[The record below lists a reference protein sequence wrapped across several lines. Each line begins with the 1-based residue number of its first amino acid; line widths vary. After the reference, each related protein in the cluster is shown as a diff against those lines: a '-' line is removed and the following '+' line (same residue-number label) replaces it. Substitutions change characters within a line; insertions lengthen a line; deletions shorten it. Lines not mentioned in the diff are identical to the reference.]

1 MRTGT
6 TQSDPADKLT
16 SRLVFGVADWT
27 CIQVHRKLVDV
38 HEALCTRWTV
48 ICFSILEKLV
58 SSSTTTTGTATIGS
72 CTTTTSSRSNGRSH
86 ISVVFTV
93 IIPVFFFVFNFV
105 PIVIITAYFGRPDV
119 IVIV

>member
-1 MRTGT
+1 M
-6 TQSDPADKLT
+6 
-16 SRLVFGVADWT
+16 
-27 CIQVHRKLVDV
+27 
-38 HEALCTRWTV
+38 